1 VTNASREQF
10 PREHRIAGSREY
22 RAIYDAGVKVNSASF
37 VLFGRTNS
45 LEHHRLGL
53 TVTRRVGGSVV
64 RNRVKRL
71 FREVFRKSSEEIPHH
86 FDLIVNAK
94 RSAATVAF
102 ESLRNEFVSAARKLC
117 R

>member
-1 VTNASREQF
+1 MANASREQF
-10 PREHRIAGSREY
+10 PREHRIAGSREF
-22 RAIYDAGVKVNSASF
+22 RAIYDAGLKVNSASF
-37 VLFGRTNS
+37 VLFGRANK

-53 TVTRRVGGSVV
+53 TVSRKIGGSVI

-94 RSAATVAF
+94 RNCINVAF
-102 ESLRNEFVSAARKLC
+102 ERLRSEFISAARKLC
-117 R
+117 Q